1 MKILWIALALV
12 CAVSCGVLGFLLA
25 KRKPVLV
32 PIPGDTRR
40 LTTED
45 LEEDIDAYRRV
56 DPKLIIS
63 KEDARLNPGL
73 KELRGLAVGP
83 DDRVYVAG
91 DKSYAV
97 LGRDGKVES
106 KIDLSKPPSCIAVGP
121 DSTVYVGLHDHVEVF
136 DGKGRPQAVWPAP
149 GPLAW
154 ITSIAASDKEVFVAD
169 FGDKT
174 VFRCDK
180 TGKVQGQLG
189 ELGAKAGTGKY
200 EIPSPYFDVTVDS
213 SGVPW
218 VAHTGRRLIESYR
231 PDGSLATAWGKS
243 GPQIEKFSG
252 CCNPSYFAIRK
263 DGSFV
268 TSEKG
273 LVRVKV
279 YAANGDLKGV
289 VAAPKDFEKGLHGL
303 DLAVDSKDRILVL
316 DPGTATVRIYS
327 LKGGESHP

>member
-12 CAVSCGVLGFLLA
+12 CAVSCGVLGYLLA

-32 PIPGDTRR
+32 PIHNSSPR

-45 LEEDIDAYRRV
+45 LEEDIEAYRRV

-63 KEDARLNPGL
+63 KEEGRLKTGL
-73 KELRGLAVGP
+73 QELKGLAVGP
-83 DDRVYVAG
+83 DDRVYVVG
-91 DKSYAV
+91 DKNYVV
-97 LGRDGKVES
+97 LGMDGKTES
-106 KIDLSKPPSCIAVGP
+106 RVDLGQSPTCIAVGP
-121 DSTVYVGLHDHVEVF
+121 DSVVYVGLRDHVEVY
-136 DGKGRPQAVWPAP
+136 DGKGARQAVWTAP

-154 ITSIAASDKEVFVAD
+154 ITSIAVSDKEVYVAD

-174 VFRCDK
+174 VFRCEK
-180 TGKVQGQLG
+180 SGKVLGQLG
-189 ELGAKAGTGKY
+189 EVGAKPGTGKY
-200 EIPSPYFDVTVDS
+200 EIPSPYFDVSVDS
-213 SGVPW
+213 SGTPW
-218 VAHTGRRLIESYR
+218 VAHTGRRLIESYK
-231 PDGSLATAWGKS
+231 PDGSLATSWGKS
-243 GPQIEKFSG
+243 GPQIDRFSG

-279 YAANGDLKGV
+279 HAANGDLVGV
-289 VAAPKDFEKGLHGL
+289 IAAPKDFEKGLHGL
-303 DLAVDSKDRILVL
+303 DLAVDSKDRVLVL

-327 LKGGESHP
+327 LKRGESHP